1 MKLLEKFK
9 IPKMISSNVFVAVAC
24 PHDEESLTTLTKAL
38 ELNIIT
44 GAYLCGDEK
53 IIKKVANQNNINLD
67 SFIIMHGET
76 MEESANNV
84 GILIMDD
91 KAQFPM
97 KGLID
102 TSVFLRAMLKREYGL
117 RTGGLLSHLMLLH
130 RESDDLVYIVT
141 DGGMN
146 IAPGVHEK
154 AEIIKTAVELAE
166 ACGID
171 NPVVAPLTA
180 KEKVYDKMPA
190 TVDADKLRQM
200 NVDGEIKGCRV
211 SGPLQFD
218 NAISVE
224 SAKIKGVKDA
234 YAGKATILLAPD
246 IESGNILAKPMTYLA
261 GFIGYGLIMGAKVPM
276 VVVSRSDGEIEKLG
290 SLYLARLVY
299 EKGKDNA

>member
-9 IPKMISSNVFVAVAC
+9 TSKKFQKIIVAVAC
-24 PHDEESLTTLTKAL
+24 PHDVESLSTIVKAIDL
-38 ELNIIT
+38 DIID
-44 GAYLCGDEK
+44 GAYLCGDEA
-53 IIKKVANQNNINLD
+53 IIQKVASENSIDLTKF
-67 SFIIMHGET
+67 SIVHSSS

-84 GILIMDD
+84 GMLIKEN

-102 TSVFLRAMLKREYGL
+102 TSVFLKAMLNKDYGL
-117 RTGGLLSHLMLLH
+117 RTGGLLSHIMLMH
-130 RESDDLVYIVT
+130 RESDDLIYIVT

-146 IAPGVHEK
+146 IAPDVTQK
-154 AEIIKTAVELAE
+154 AEIVKTAVLLAE

-171 NPVVAPLTA
+171 NPIVTPLTA

-190 TVDADKLRQM
+190 TIDADLLRKM
-200 NVDGEIKGCRV
+200 NLTGELKDCRV

-224 SAKIKGVKDA
+224 SAKIKGVKDEL
-234 YAGKATILLAPD
+234 AGKATILLAPD
-246 IESGNILAKPMTYLA
+246 IEAGNIMAKTMTYLA
-261 GFIGYGLIMGAKVPM
+261 DFIGYGLIMGAKVPM
-276 VVVSRSDGEIEKLG
+276 VVVSRSDGEEEKLG

-299 EKGKDNA
+299 EKGYKNA